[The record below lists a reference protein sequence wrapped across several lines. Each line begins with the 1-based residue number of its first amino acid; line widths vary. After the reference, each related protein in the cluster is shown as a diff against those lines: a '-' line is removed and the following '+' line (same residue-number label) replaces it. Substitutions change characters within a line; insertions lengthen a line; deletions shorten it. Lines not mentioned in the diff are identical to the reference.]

1 MTRGKSPK
9 NLLEQ
14 EIDPTPR
21 FTLKCSFLHEDLA
34 VLRHPMEKIVEEMI
48 LDRFESSPPL
58 ETNGEGGLGSRV
70 WGERGSTGEP
80 ELEFSIV
87 RGREW
92 LGERE

>member
-1 MTRGKSPK
+1 MT
-9 NLLEQ
+9 
-14 EIDPTPR
+14 D
-21 FTLKCSFLHEDLA
+21 LK
-34 VLRHPMEKIVEEMI
+34 P
-48 LDRFESSPPL
+48 SPPL

-80 ELEFSIV
+80 ELEFSTV

>member
-1 MTRGKSPK
+1 MT
-9 NLLEQ
+9 
-14 EIDPTPR
+14 D
-21 FTLKCSFLHEDLA
+21 LK
-34 VLRHPMEKIVEEMI
+34 P
-48 LDRFESSPPL
+48 SPPL